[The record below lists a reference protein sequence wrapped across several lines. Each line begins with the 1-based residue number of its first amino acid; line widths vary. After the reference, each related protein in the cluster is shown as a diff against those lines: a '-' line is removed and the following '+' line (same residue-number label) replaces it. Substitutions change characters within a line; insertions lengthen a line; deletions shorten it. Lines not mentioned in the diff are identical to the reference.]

1 VALQVNVDAVI
12 AAIRTVYSNCDGRP
26 KQGDIVAASG
36 LSRSTSAGVMRE
48 HAEAKQA
55 LDLADAVPTRR
66 LATSNDA
73 DSLVDP
79 DGDDPIKRSPL
90 QAVEELLATID
101 LLAQINEAQKERIQA
116 LEDQLTLRPLDF

>member
-1 VALQVNVDAVI
+1 
-12 AAIRTVYSNCDGRP
+12 
-26 KQGDIVAASG
+26 VAASG

-79 DGDDPIKRSPL
+79 DGDDPIKRNPL